1 MQSTLGDG
9 LGSKNR
15 PAVLEKDRPDNSQEN
30 RNLDSCDGN
39 YDNNLESVQ
48 NNKGQHY
55 RPRNPTLLPSDS
67 EGRISM
73 SSEQKSSFSKT
84 HDLNVRIM
92 AFTSAWE
99 AVKEA
104 AYRENPAYAEQVFGQ
119 TGFLIALVKQTT
131 LDVLREMAYPIGC
144 EIERRLQ
151 EPPGSLKREWFSGDA
166 EALRASVVRYC
177 QYTFNRHYLPAK
189 PPKKRGRPTSP
200 TQSPSKVKKR
210 GRPAFEIQPPP
221 RRSVEGHPRSE
232 PRMNNEMG
240 Q

>member
-1 MQSTLGDG
+1 MG
-9 LGSKNR
+9 
-15 PAVLEKDRPDNSQEN
+15 
-30 RNLDSCDGN
+30 SCDGN

-48 NNKGQHY
+48 NDKGQHY

-92 AFTSAWE
+92 AFTSAWK

-119 TGFLIALVKQTT
+119 TGFLIALVEQTT

-166 EALRASVVRYC
+166 EALRASVVGYC
-177 QYTFNRHYLPAK
+177 QYTFDRHYLPAK

-221 RRSVEGHPRSE
+221 KKKRGRPPKVRAPHE
-232 PRMNNEMG
+232 
-240 Q
+240 